1 MSFTWN
7 SVVQKSGDMEVEE
20 SPADVTLEQ
29 MDVHLT
35 NGDSSD
41 G

>member
-1 MSFTWN
+1 MSFTLN
-7 SVVQKSGDMEVEE
+7 CVVQKSGDMEVEE

-35 NGDSSD
+35 SDDDSD